1 MATGLQCYYSLSDN
15 KDADL
20 PQKRKL
26 APKLQAGDELLVQVC
41 RENLKSKP
49 PAVTSNLNFTGN
61 YVVLTTENKSIGFS
75 SKLSKEEK
83 QQLGEWLKPF
93 VSEPLWLYRPDKRPG
108 SR

>member
-1 MATGLQCYYSLSDN
+1 M
-15 KDADL
+15 
-20 PQKRKL
+20 
-26 APKLQAGDELLVQVC
+26 ELLVQVC

-83 QQLGEWLKPF
+83 QQLRVAEALCQQ
-93 VSEPLWLYRPDKRPG
+93 PLWLYRPDKRPG